1 MAEPLNVYRDW
12 LSIKNPQ
19 PPLDHYTL
27 LRLKKFEDD
36 PAKVR
41 QHYRKLNAHVRK
53 YAAGD
58 YAKES
63 QALLNELAK
72 AMLCLTDTRRKL
84 EYDASLGRDEKGGD
98 RKYTFEQILVGRKII
113 DTDQLKKARD
123 YADAIGLEVRDA
135 LVQQKFASQDVVIQS
150 YAESLGLPFVDV
162 GELRL
167 DTTLIG
173 KVPAVLARQH
183 SCAPIMV
190 DDGQV
195 LMASPNPLNPEVE
208 DELRLRFEMPV
219 RSVLC
224 TPAGINQV
232 VAEHY
237 PREAAAAEIA
247 AGSDQASLAANPSG
261 TQAAE
266 AAIEMTPEAIAERKK
281 ERRNITLLSFNFAMI
296 ISFGVTQYLGLSYLV
311 GMTYALPLAAM
322 VGGTVF
328 MLKK

>member
-1 MAEPLNVYRDW
+1 MAETLNVYRDW
-12 LSIKNPQ
+12 LGIKDAK

-58 YAKES
+58 FAKES
-63 QALLNELAK
+63 QDLLNELAK
-72 AMLCLTDTRRKL
+72 AMLCLTDVRRKS
-84 EYDASLGRDEKGGD
+84 EYDASLGRDDKGRD
-98 RKYTFEQILVGRKII
+98 RKYTFEQILVGRKIV

-135 LVQQKFASQDVVIQS
+135 LVQQKFATQDVVIQA

-162 GELRL
+162 SELQL
-167 DTTLIG
+167 NPELLA
-173 KVPAVLARQH
+173 KVPAVLARQN
-183 SCAPIMV
+183 SCAPIIV

-195 LMASPNPLNPEVE
+195 LMASPNLLKPDVE
-208 DELRLRFEMPV
+208 DELRLRIDMPV
-219 RSVLC
+219 RTVLC
-224 TPAGINQV
+224 TTAGINKV
-232 VAEHY
+232 IAEHY

-247 AGSDQASLAANPSG
+247 SGSDKASRAASESG
-261 TQAAE
+261 KEGPKETAA
-266 AAIEMTPEAIAERKK
+266 MTPEEYAEKQK
-281 ERRNITLLSFNFAMI
+281 ERRNLAILSFNFAMI
-296 ISFGVTQYLGLSYLV
+296 FGFGATQFFGLSYIV
-311 GMTYALPLAAM
+311 GLTYALPLAAG
-322 VGGTVF
+322 VAGAVF

>member
-1 MAEPLNVYRDW
+1 MSEPLNVYRDW
-12 LSIKNPQ
+12 LGIKNPQ

-36 PAKVR
+36 SAKVR

-63 QALLNELAK
+63 QDLLNELAK
-72 AMLCLTDTRRKL
+72 AMLCLTDRGRKA
-84 EYDASLGRDEKGGD
+84 EYDASLGRDDPGQG

-113 DTDQLKKARD
+113 DRDQLKKARD

-162 GELRL
+162 GDLQLNTE
-167 DTTLIG
+167 LIG
-173 KVPAVLARQH
+173 KVPAVLARQN
-183 SCAPIMV
+183 SCAPIMI

-195 LMASPNPLNPEVE
+195 LVASPNPLMPDVE

-224 TPAGINQV
+224 TPTGINQV

-247 AGSDQASLAANPSG
+247 AGSDQSSLASG
-261 TQAAE
+261 SSGKETPEATAA
-266 AAIEMTPEAIAERKK
+266 MTPEEYAEKKK
-281 ERRNITLLSFNFAMI
+281 ERRNITLLSFNFTMI
-296 ISFGVTQYLGLSYLV
+296 ICFGATQFFGLSYVV
-311 GMTYALPLAAM
+311 GITYALPLASM
-322 VGGTVF
+322 VAGAVY

>member
-1 MAEPLNVYRDW
+1 MAEPPDVYRDW
-12 LSIKNPQ
+12 LGIKDAQ
-19 PPLDHYTL
+19 PPLNHYVL

-58 YAKES
+58 FAKQS
-63 QALLNELAK
+63 QDLLNELAK
-72 AMLCLTDTRRKL
+72 AMLCLTDARRKS
-84 EYDASLGRDEKGGD
+84 EYDASLGRDDKGRD
-98 RKYTFEQILVGRKII
+98 RKYTFEQILIGRKIV

-135 LVQQKFASQDVVIQS
+135 LVQQKFAPQDVVIQS
-150 YAESLGLPFVDV
+150 YAESLGLPYVEV
-162 GELRL
+162 GDLRL
-167 DTTLIG
+167 NPELIG
-173 KVPAVLARQH
+173 KVPAVLARQN
-183 SCAPIMV
+183 SCVPIMI

-208 DELRLRFEMPV
+208 DELRLRLEMPV

-247 AGSDQASLAANPSG
+247 AGSDQSSLAASTSG
-261 TQAAE
+261 KDSSEGAA
-266 AAIEMTPEAIAERKK
+266 AMTPEELAERKK

-296 ISFGVTQYLGLSYLV
+296 LCFGATQFFGLSYLI

-322 VGGTVF
+322 VAGTVYT
-328 MLKK
+328 LKK